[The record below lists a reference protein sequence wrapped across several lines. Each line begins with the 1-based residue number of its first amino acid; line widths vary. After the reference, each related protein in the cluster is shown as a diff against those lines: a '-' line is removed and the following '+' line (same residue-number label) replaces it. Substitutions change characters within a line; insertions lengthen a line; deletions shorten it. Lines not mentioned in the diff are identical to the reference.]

1 MRPQASFVWIQQ
13 ELTPDVRDRFERG
26 LETNPEHAKWSLA
39 YTSAFIHFNIILLF
53 SCFFF
58 SIVVNVVFVI
68 LCWNNVCMSCSP
80 QLLPIHCNRQ
90 RQSQDAGKTKSDPIQ
105 HCSVLRVISVTT
117 IALTDYPVSINLTS
131 FVYMLNFVT
140 HAKDAGKT
148 KSHPM
153 RHSSFKVDIC
163 RLGDVTM

>member
-1 MRPQASFVWIQQ
+1 MRPQASFVWIRQ
-13 ELTPDVRDRFERG
+13 ELAPDVRDIFERG

-39 YTSAFIHFNIILLF
+39 YTSAFIHFNLF
-53 SCFFF
+53 LFFSYFF
-58 SIVVNVVFVI
+58 SIVVVVVFVI

-90 RQSQDAGKTKSDPIQ
+90 RQSQDAGKTKSQRPNPTL
-105 HCSVLRVISVTT
+105 LRVISVTT

-140 HAKDAGKT
+140 HAQDAGKI
-148 KSHPM
+148 KSGPM
-153 RHSSFKVDIC
+153 GHCFS
-163 RLGDVTM
+163 G